1 MVTLGSGGSLLELRM
16 CLERRCALLMEV
28 QLANR
33 FLLQNLSLQRHQPTY
48 FRAEVWVT
56 LILEQD
62 LN

>member
-1 MVTLGSGGSLLELRM
+1 
-16 CLERRCALLMEV
+16 LLMEV